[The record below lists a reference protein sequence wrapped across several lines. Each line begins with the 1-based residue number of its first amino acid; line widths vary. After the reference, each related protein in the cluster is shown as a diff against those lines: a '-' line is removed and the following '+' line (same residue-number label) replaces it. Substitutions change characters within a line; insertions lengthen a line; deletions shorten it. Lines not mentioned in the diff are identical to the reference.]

1 MSELAKGGEPP
12 VLCHLAKACP
22 LRSLTGW
29 RHAWLCV
36 RCRTPVTCL
45 SLGREDFI
53 EAFGNLDEFL
63 QAKTVSTP
71 HH

>member
-1 MSELAKGGEPP
+1 MA
-12 VLCHLAKACP
+12 VC
-22 LRSLTGW
+22 
-29 RHAWLCV
+29 

-63 QAKTVSTP
+63 QAKTVSTHP
-71 HH
+71 TTD